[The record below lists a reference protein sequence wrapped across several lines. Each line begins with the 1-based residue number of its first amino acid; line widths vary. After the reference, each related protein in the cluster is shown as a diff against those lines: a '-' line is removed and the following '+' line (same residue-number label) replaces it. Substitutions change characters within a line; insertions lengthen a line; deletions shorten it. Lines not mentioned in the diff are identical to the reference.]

1 MLFILLAV
9 ISIIGKEH
17 PFYKFMLALIVLL
30 LAIIGSLKWSQ
41 EMVYLIKNYEIVS
54 LDHDLHFANIV
65 INKKLVAAKL
75 NLSNKTFVRRHVY
88 ISKFG
93 LLTIPL
99 SAEYYELY
107 LSLEDI
113 KLLKRKNN
121 EE

>member
-1 MLFILLAV
+1 
-9 ISIIGKEH
+9 
-17 PFYKFMLALIVLL
+17 MLALIILF
-30 LAIIGSLKWSQ
+30 LAIIGSLKWGQ
-41 EMVYLIKNYEIVS
+41 EVVYPIKNYEIAS
-54 LDHDLHFANIV
+54 IDHNLRFAKII
-65 INKKLVAAKL
+65 INKQPVEARLKI
-75 NLSNKTFVRRHVY
+75 SNNTFVRRHVY